1 MSTSPSTSS
10 AGGRRNDQ
18 GNDQGDDQGN
28 DHDPWP
34 RLDTGGGAETNQ
46 SLLFWT
52 QILGKTRLALS
63 PMLNHWWQVTLRLT
77 ARGLTTT
84 PMPVDHRV
92 LDVELDFIDHR
103 LVARTSDGGLESM
116 SLCDQPLAA
125 FYREYMRLL
134 GNLGVKVEIS
144 PGVVEIPERVL
155 LDEDTRLCR
164 YDGDWANRFFRALIQ
179 ADRLLKEFRGRFV
192 GKASPVH
199 FFWGACDL
207 AATRFSGRPAPQ
219 HPGGIPHVSDAVM
232 REAYSQEVSSAGFWA
247 GDPRFPEAA
256 FYSYAYPAPA
266 GFAEAAVQ
274 PAAARFNPTLGEF
287 VLPYAAVRSAPD
299 PSAAVLDFLQSTYE
313 AAADL
318 AKWDRAR
325 LERNDVSLHATG
337 TARLPT
343 TSARTTTGATPNV
356 TTKMS

>member
-1 MSTSPSTSS
+1 MSISPSPAPS
-10 AGGRRNDQ
+10 GQRRNDQ
-18 GNDQGDDQGN
+18 
-28 DHDPWP
+28 DPWP
-34 RLDTGGGAETNQ
+34 RLDIGGGAETNQ

-63 PMLNHWWQVTLRLT
+63 PMINHWWQVSLRLT

-92 LDVELDFIDHR
+92 LDVELDLIDHR
-103 LVARTSDGGLESM
+103 LLARTSDGGLEAM
-116 SLCDQPLAA
+116 SLCDQPLSA
-125 FYREYMRLL
+125 FYREYLRLL
-134 GNLGVKVEIS
+134 GKLGVNVEIS
-144 PGVVEIPERVL
+144 PLVVEIPERVH
-155 LDEDTRLCR
+155 LDDDARLCR

-199 FFWGACDL
+199 FFWGAADL

-232 REAYSQEVSSAGFWA
+232 REAYSQELSSAGFWA
-247 GDPRFPEAA
+247 GDARFPEAA
-256 FYSYAYPAPA
+256 FYAYAYPAPA
-266 GFAEAAVQ
+266 GFAEAAVR
-274 PAAARFNPTLGEF
+274 PDAARFNPTLGEF

-299 PSAAVLDFLQSTYE
+299 PSAAVLDFLQSTYQ

-318 AKWDRAR
+318 GKWDRAR
-325 LERNDVSLHATG
+325 LERSDVPMHAG
-337 TARLPT
+337 GPAVQTAST
-343 TSARTTTGATPNV
+343 ATTT
-356 TTKMS
+356 TTRS

>member
-1 MSTSPSTSS
+1 MSTSTSTSS

-18 GNDQGDDQGN
+18 
-28 DHDPWP
+28 DPWP

-63 PMLNHWWQVTLRLT
+63 PMVNHWWQVTLRLT

-92 LDVELDFIDHR
+92 LDVELDLVDHR
-103 LVARTSDGGLESM
+103 LIARTSDGGVESM
-116 SLCDQPLAA
+116 SLCDQPLST
-125 FYREYMRLL
+125 FYGEYMRLL
-134 GNLGVKVEIS
+134 GKLGVKVEIS
-144 PGVVEIPERVL
+144 PLVVEFPERVH
-155 LDEDTRLCR
+155 LDEDARLCR

-179 ADRLLKEFRGRFV
+179 ADRLLKEFRGRFM

-207 AATRFSGRPAPQ
+207 AATRFSGRPAPP

-266 GFAEAAVQ
+266 GFAEAAVR
-274 PAAARFNPTLGEF
+274 PAAARFNATLGEF

-299 PSAAVLDFLQSTYE
+299 PLGGGPRFLAEHLRGGRQS
-313 AAADL
+313 
-318 AKWDRAR
+318 RRSGIAR
-325 LERNDVSLHATG
+325 GWNETMSPGR
-337 TARLPT
+337 RPT
-343 TSARTTTGATPNV
+343 RPVCPRQAPRRQPAQRQT
-356 TTKMS
+356 

>member
-1 MSTSPSTSS
+1 MSTSSS
-10 AGGRRNDQ
+10 PASARRQDQ
-18 GNDQGDDQGN
+18 
-28 DHDPWP
+28 DPWP
-34 RLDTGGGAETNQ
+34 RLDTGGGADTNQ

-63 PMLNHWWQVTLRLT
+63 PMVNHWWQVSLRLT

-84 PMPVDHRV
+84 PMPVDDRV
-92 LDVELDFIDHR
+92 LDVELDLVDHR
-103 LVARTSDGGLESM
+103 LVARTSDGGIESM
-116 SLCDQPLAA
+116 SLCDQPLSA
-125 FYREYMRLL
+125 FYAEYMRLL
-134 GNLGVKVEIS
+134 GKLGVKVEIS
-144 PGVVEIPERVL
+144 PLVVEIPEQVR
-155 LDEDTRLCR
+155 LDDDARLCR

-207 AATRFSGRPAPQ
+207 AATRFSGRPAPP

-247 GDPRFPEAA
+247 GDARFPEAA
-256 FYSYAYPAPA
+256 FYAYAYPAPA
-266 GFAEAAVQ
+266 GFAEAAVR

-325 LERNDVSLHATG
+325 LERNDVTTRGAGNAPPSATG
-337 TARLPT
+337 AATTAST
-343 TSARTTTGATPNV
+343 TATTTR
-356 TTKMS
+356 S